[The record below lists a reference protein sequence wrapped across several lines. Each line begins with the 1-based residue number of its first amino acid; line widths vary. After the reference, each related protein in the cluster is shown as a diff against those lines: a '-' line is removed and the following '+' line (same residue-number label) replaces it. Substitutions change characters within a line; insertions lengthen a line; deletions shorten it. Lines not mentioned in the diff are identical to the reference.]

1 MEMSDDFITQGEDG
15 PEPKDDRR
23 RLIFIIAAVAIVILC
38 CCILTAYLFY
48 DYLGDPI
55 MEFLGF

>member
-15 PEPKDDRR
+15 PEPKDNRR
-23 RLIFIIAAVAIVILC
+23 RMILIIAAVAIVILC
-38 CCILTAYLFY
+38 CCILTAYFV
-48 DYLGDPI
+48 LGDPI

>member
-1 MEMSDDFITQGEDG
+1 MEMSDDFITQGENG

-38 CCILTAYLFY
+38 CCILTAYFV
-48 DYLGDPI
+48 LGDPI
-55 MEFLGF
+55 MELLGF